1 MYDCKIKYK
10 LVLNIN
16 QRKEAHKMGAEVI
29 SGKGALRISNTVIA
43 KLAGYVATQCYGV
56 VAMVNKSGKDGIL
69 KMLKLENMDKGIKV
83 KVEDNIVDLTLYIVA
98 EYGVNIVSVSETI
111 KTNVKYHVEKFTGLR
126 INQVK
131 VVVESVR
138 VE

>member
-1 MYDCKIKYK
+1 
-10 LVLNIN
+10 
-16 QRKEAHKMGAEVI
+16 MGAEII
-29 SGKGALRISNTVIA
+29 STKGTLRISNTVIA

-69 KMLKLENMDKGIKV
+69 KMLKLENMDKGIRV
-83 KVEDNIVDLTLYIVA
+83 KVEDSVINLTLYVVA
-98 EYGVNIVSVSETI
+98 EYGVNIMTVCETI
-111 KTNVKYHVEKFTGLR
+111 KNNVKYHVEKFTGLKV
-126 INQVK
+126 NQVK

>member
-1 MYDCKIKYK
+1 
-10 LVLNIN
+10 
-16 QRKEAHKMGAEVI
+16 MGSEVKTANGSI
-29 SGKGALRISNTVIA
+29 RISNSVIA

-83 KVEDNIVDLTLYIVA
+83 KVENNSVFLTLYIVV
-98 EYGVNIVSVSETI
+98 EYGVNIVSISQTI
-111 KTNVKYHVEKFTGLR
+111 RNNVKYQLEKITGLK
-126 INQVK
+126 IEEVK

-138 VE
+138 VEQ

>member
-1 MYDCKIKYK
+1 MGSE
-10 LVLNIN
+10 VLNAN
-16 QRKEAHKMGAEVI
+16 GSV
-29 SGKGALRISNTVIA
+29 RISNSVIA
-43 KLAGYVATQCYGV
+43 RLAGYVATLCYGV

-83 KVEDNIVDLTLYIVA
+83 KVEDNTVNLTLYIVV
-98 EYGVNIVSVSETI
+98 EYGVNIVSISQTI
-111 KTNVKYHVEKFTGLR
+111 KNNVKYQLEKMTGLKVDS
-126 INQVK
+126 VK

>member
-1 MYDCKIKYK
+1 
-10 LVLNIN
+10 
-16 QRKEAHKMGAEVI
+16 MGTEVT
-29 SGKGALRISNTVIA
+29 SAKGAVRISNTVIA

-83 KVEDNIVDLTLYIVA
+83 KVEDNVIDLTLYIVA

-111 KTNVKYHVEKFTGLR
+111 KNNVKYHVEKYTGL
-126 INQVK
+126 K
-131 VVVESVR
+131 VGSVR
-138 VE
+138 VSVESIRV

>member
-1 MYDCKIKYK
+1 
-10 LVLNIN
+10 
-16 QRKEAHKMGAEVI
+16 MGAEIV
-29 SGKGALRISNTVIA
+29 SGKGNLRISNTVIA
-43 KLAGYVATQCYGV
+43 KLAGFVATQCYGV

-83 KVEDNIVDLTLYIVA
+83 KVENNVIDLTLYIVA

-111 KTNVKYHVEKFTGLR
+111 KNNVKYQLEKFTGLKV
-126 INQVK
+126 NQVK
-131 VVVESVR
+131 VAVESIR

>member
-1 MYDCKIKYK
+1 
-10 LVLNIN
+10 
-16 QRKEAHKMGAEVI
+16 MGAEII
-29 SGKGALRISNTVIA
+29 SPKGTLRISNTVIA

-69 KMLKLENMDKGIKV
+69 KMLKLENMDKGIRV
-83 KVEDNIVDLTLYIVA
+83 KVEDSVINLTLYVVA
-98 EYGVNIVSVSETI
+98 EYGVNIMTVCETI
-111 KTNVKYHVEKFTGLR
+111 KNNVKYHVEKFTGLKV
-126 INQVK
+126 NQVK